1 MLAVI
6 STNKK
11 KSISFILLIIIVAM
25 KNVLILPRLAN
36 DQEYIVSLCGDLEIN
51 YTPKLFM

>member
-1 MLAVI
+1 
-6 STNKK
+6 
-11 KSISFILLIIIVAM
+11 M

-51 YTPKLFM
+51 YTPKLFMWLKQFQANGSVYNC